1 MRIAAMSTDSGYIP
15 RGANRTISE
24 IAKYLRKKGHE
35 IDIYGPGDSNGTIK
49 VKTLGRHSFGR
60 VIIDKFLKI
69 TRLRWVLFYIPL
81 PLDELGMFSLLFYLK
96 LLRGKKNYDV
106 LWINTERMGCT
117 YGRIYRFFSNTPIV
131 ATGHSGGPAERYS
144 LREHPDG
151 WNAIDI
157 DTWNLIKRHPE
168 VTKNI
173 IAKYIP
179 SGVSLDLFDIKGKK
193 FNINE
198 LQSLSH
204 KKSATFESPII
215 VCTTALE
222 KRKGIDKLIRAV
234 AKMEKG
240 TFILSSNGSE
250 RDNLIK
256 LGDKLLGKRFAYIGV
271 LSDYDLGRLYR
282 TADIMS
288 MMFDPGSESFGVVF
302 LESIACGT
310 PVVTRNDEIR
320 RWLIEDA
327 GILVDDDSPDV
338 YAIALEKASKIKW
351 NKKIL
356 RRQAEKFSWE
366 KSASLYEQ
374 LFLESIQKRRAVS

>member
-1 MRIAAMSTDSGYIP
+1 MD
-15 RGANRTISE
+15 
-24 IAKYLRKKGHE
+24 
-35 IDIYGPGDSNGTIK
+35 
-49 VKTLGRHSFGR
+49 
-60 VIIDKFLKI
+60 
-69 TRLRWVLFYIPL
+69 
-81 PLDELGMFSLLFYLK
+81 
-96 LLRGKKNYDV
+96 
-106 LWINTERMGCT
+106 
-117 YGRIYRFFSNTPIV
+117 
-131 ATGHSGGPAERYS
+131 
-144 LREHPDG
+144 
-151 WNAIDI
+151 
-157 DTWNLIKRHPE
+157 
-168 VTKNI
+168 
-173 IAKYIP
+173 
-179 SGVSLDLFDIKGKK
+179 
-193 FNINE
+193 
-198 LQSLSH
+198 
-204 KKSATFESPII
+204 
-215 VCTTALE
+215 
-222 KRKGIDKLIRAV
+222 
-234 AKMEKG
+234 KG